1 MTRCEDT
8 AESISGIYDN
18 ANFLDVFIAD
28 IVSAKQEVLLVS
40 PFISKRTIA
49 RLIPRLSPAAAKLTI
64 ITRPPEDNKNSIVR
78 QRAEECIGMLKD
90 SGFKIYTRASIHQK
104 FTIIDQRLI
113 WYGSI
118 NFLRF
123 GTSEESAIR
132 LESVNI
138 AAELIETMRDR
149 D

>member
-1 MTRCEDT
+1 M
-8 AESISGIYDN
+8 
-18 ANFLDVFIAD
+18 FIAD
-28 IVSAKQEVLLVS
+28 ILSAKQEVLLVS

-123 GTSEESAIR
+123 DTSEESAIR

-138 AAELIETMRDR
+138 AAELIETMRDKW